1 MPKINVLEPKV
12 FNQISAGEVVERPA
26 SIVKELVEN
35 SIDAGATRIS
45 VDITDGG
52 ISRIILND
60 NGCGMEAEDMELA
73 FLPHATS
80 KINDIADIFD
90 LSTLGFRGEALASI
104 ASVTRVE
111 VTSKTSDGTGHTI
124 KLEGG
129 KITATGQKGSPVGT
143 SFCVEDLFFNTPA
156 RQKFLK
162 QPKKEES
169 EITSLLTRLILAN
182 PNIAFRYTADGREI
196 LSSTGRGIGESICAI
211 YGTKILENLVP
222 INYTDG
228 DYSVRGY
235 IGKTSFFK
243 PNRTYQTTIIN
254 GRWVA
259 DSMVSVA
266 ISQSYESY
274 MMKHCFPFCVVYF
287 DLPKSQ
293 LDVNVHPNKL
303 EVRFQDPKKVF
314 GFIYHAIS
322 NALLDDI
329 TKKTR
334 EEVEVTHTPTLFN
347 TPKIDE
353 NDSNLSQNNS
363 QQISENQ
370 STLNID
376 TKENSSNE
384 NWSKG
389 NFTFIFDTP
398 PSQTNNDPNIL
409 TLCDSGNSAFGEIS
423 LDKLTDTAPKY
434 EFDLKNSQKI
444 EPKPIQ
450 TQLVADEIE
459 DKKAYLETKVVGKI
473 FNTFIIVE
481 IGDDVYFV
489 DQHAAHERL
498 LFDKYVR
505 YVKSKE
511 MTCQPLLIPYTI
523 NVNHKE
529 AQFIS
534 DNLGLLQQLG
544 FEIDP
549 FGDLAFKISA
559 IPSILPDLN
568 VNEFFQNFLAN
579 LNTFVQ
585 MKQIDLV
592 LDNLA
597 ETACKHAVKGGD
609 DLKREEIIK
618 LVSDFASG
626 DVTLQCPHGRPF
638 LVKFTRK
645 DLDKWFK
652 RTV

>member
-45 VDITDGG
+45 VEIFDGG
-52 ISRIILND
+52 ISKILISD
-60 NGCGMEAEDMELA
+60 NGCGMESSDMELA

-80 KINDIADIFD
+80 KISDISDIFD

-111 VTSKTSDGTGHTI
+111 VTSKTEDGQGNTI

-129 KITATGQKGSPVGT
+129 KIIARGEKGAPTGT
-143 SFCVEDLFFNTPA
+143 HFCVEDLFFNTPA

-169 EITSLLTRLILAN
+169 EITSLMTRLILAN
-182 PNIAFRYTADGREI
+182 PNIAFRYTADGKQV
-196 LSSTGRGIGESICAI
+196 LSSTGRGIEEAICSI

-222 INYTDG
+222 IDFVEG
-228 DYSVRGY
+228 DYAIRGY
-235 IGKTSFFK
+235 IGKTTFFK

-259 DSMVSVA
+259 DSMVSTA

-274 MMKHCFPFCVVYF
+274 MMKHCFPFCVIYF
-287 DLPKSQ
+287 NLPKFQ

-303 EVRFQDPKKVF
+303 EVRFSEPKKVF

-322 NALLDDI
+322 TALLDDI
-329 TKKTR
+329 SKKTR
-334 EEVEVTHTPTLFN
+334 REVEAIDTPILFN
-347 TPKIDE
+347 APNFNPTTCADKPEEDV
-353 NDSNLSQNNS
+353 NLYSNNEQK
-363 QQISENQ
+363 QTQ
-370 STLNID
+370 D
-376 TKENSSNE
+376 TFSSKENFDFILDDPFDFLNTAGNGIVTLASSE
-384 NWSKG
+384 
-389 NFTFIFDTP
+389 P
-398 PSQTNNDPNIL
+398 RERE
-409 TLCDSGNSAFGEIS
+409 EIS
-423 LDKLTDTAPKY
+423 LDKLTESAPKY
-434 EFDLKNSQKI
+434 EFDLSSSQKI

-459 DKKAYLETKVVGKI
+459 DKKAYLETKIVGKI
-473 FNTFIIVE
+473 FNTFIIAE
-481 IGDDVYFV
+481 FGDDVYFI

-505 YVKSKE
+505 YVKSKD
-511 MTCQPLLIPYTI
+511 MSCQPLLIPYTI

-529 AQFIS
+529 AQFIQ
-534 DNLGLLQQLG
+534 DNLEMLQQLG

-559 IPSILPDLN
+559 IPSLLPDLN
-568 VNEFFQNFLAN
+568 VNAFFQSFLEN
-579 LNTFVQ
+579 INSYVQ

-609 DLKREEIIK
+609 NLDREEIIK

>member
-12 FNQISAGEVVERPA
+12 FNQIAAGEVVERPA

-35 SIDAGATRIS
+35 SIDAGASRIS
-45 VDITDGG
+45 VEIFDGG
-52 ISRIILND
+52 ISKILISD
-60 NGCGMEAEDMELA
+60 NGCGIAADDMELA

-80 KINDIADIFD
+80 KISDITDIFD

-104 ASVTRVE
+104 ASVTRIE
-111 VTSKTSDGTGHTI
+111 VTSKTTEGKGHTI

-129 KITATGQKGSPVGT
+129 KILATGEKGSPIGAY
-143 SFCVEDLFFNTPA
+143 FCVQDLFFNTPA

-169 EITSLLTRLILAN
+169 EITSLMTRLILAN

-196 LSSTGRGIGESICAI
+196 LSSTGRGIEEAICAI

-222 INYTDG
+222 IDYVDG
-228 DYSVRGY
+228 DYSIKGY

-243 PNRTYQTTIIN
+243 SNRTYQTTIIN

-259 DSMVSVA
+259 DSMVSIA

-274 MMKHCFPFCVVYF
+274 MMKHCFPFCVIYF
-287 DLPKSQ
+287 DLPKDQ

-303 EVRFQDPKKVF
+303 EVRFQDSKKVF
-314 GFIYHAIS
+314 GFVYHAIS
-322 NALLDDI
+322 TSLLDDLS
-329 TKKTR
+329 KKTR
-334 EEVEVTHTPTLFN
+334 QEVELPYSRPVLFN
-347 TPKIDE
+347 DPAKLSSTPNEVTSSNPAETANFGTISANPSQSQQTQELNLDFILE
-353 NDSNLSQNNS
+353 NASKDASNNS
-363 QQISENQ
+363 AN
-370 STLNID
+370 
-376 TKENSSNE
+376 
-384 NWSKG
+384 
-389 NFTFIFDTP
+389 
-398 PSQTNNDPNIL
+398 L
-409 TLCDSGNSAFGEIS
+409 TLSSSSDSVLGEII
-423 LDKLTDTAPKY
+423 LDKLTQSEPKY
-434 EFDLKNSQKI
+434 EFDLENSQKI

-459 DKKAYLETKVVGKI
+459 DKKAYLETKIVGKI
-473 FNTFIIVE
+473 FNTFIIAE
-481 IGDDVYFV
+481 MGDNLYFI

-505 YVKSKE
+505 YVKTKE
-511 MTCQPLLIPYTI
+511 MTCQPLLVPYTI

-529 AQFIS
+529 AEFITE
-534 DNLGLLQQLG
+534 NLELLQQLG

-568 VNEFFQNFLAN
+568 VNAFFDSFLSN
-579 LNTFVQ
+579 INSIVQ

-609 DLKREEIIK
+609 DLDREEIIK
-618 LVSDFASG
+618 LVSDFAGG

-638 LVKFTRK
+638 VVKFTRR